1 MASHPRLVSC
11 LLFVGTSIIPAAG
24 QSTGSELRPELG
36 FYVQQGQLIRIEF
49 VDSASGN
56 QTTNQWQGRFDFY
69 VRTALKPVFRR
80 ELRDQ
85 PDVYRNKYLTMR
97 AGYRYVKG
105 LTNGDSTSE
114 NRGILEVTS
123 RYLLPW
129 QLAISDRNR
138 GEFRFIKGQGFSIRY
153 RNRLLLERDIQS
165 RWLGFTPYIYDEIF
179 YDTRYDQW
187 TPNRYGGGLQFPAGP
202 HMVLEPYYFRQNG
215 GHSNPPHLNVFA
227 FTWSLYF

>member
-1 MASHPRLVSC
+1 MLS
-11 LLFVGTSIIPAAG
+11 VGPWIIPAAS

-36 FYVQQGQLIRIEF
+36 FYVQQGQLIRIKF

-56 QTTNQWQGRFDFY
+56 QTTSQWQGRFDFY
-69 VRTALKPVFRR
+69 IQAALKPVFRR
-80 ELRDQ
+80 ELRDH

-138 GEFRFIKGQGFSIRY
+138 GEFRFIKGLGFSNRY
-153 RNRLLLERDIQS
+153 RNRLRLERDIQS
-165 RWLGFTPYIYDEIF
+165 HWLGFTPYIYDEIF
-179 YDTRYDQW
+179 YDTRYGQW
-187 TPNRYGGGLQFPAGP
+187 TPNRYGMGIQFPAGS
-202 HMVLEPYYFRQNG
+202 HVVLEPYYFRQNG
-215 GHSNPPHLNVFA
+215 SHSNPPHLNVFA

>member
-1 MASHPRLVSC
+1 MRSHSRIMLP
-11 LLFVGTSIIPAAG
+11 LLSVGPWIIPAAC

-56 QTTNQWQGRFDFY
+56 QATSQWQGRFDFY
-69 VRTALKPVFRR
+69 IQAALKPVFRR
-80 ELRDQ
+80 ELRDH

-129 QLAISDRNR
+129 QLAISDRHR
-138 GEFRFIKGQGFSIRY
+138 GEFRFIKGQGFSNRY
-153 RNRLLLERDIQS
+153 RNRLRLERDIQS
-165 RWLGFTPYIYDEIF
+165 HWLGFTPYIYDEIF
-179 YDTRYDQW
+179 YDTRYGQW
-187 TPNRYGGGLQFPAGP
+187 TPNRYGMGIQFPAGS
-202 HMVLEPYYFRQNG
+202 HVVLEPYYFRQNG
-215 GHSNPPHLNVFA
+215 SHSNPPHLNVFA